1 MSKFRIFSAAAML
14 LASQCAFAQS
24 PEQTWDA
31 DVRKFDSDYWQ
42 AFNQCDV
49 DKLAQMN
56 TEDLEFYHDR
66 GGPMIGR
73 DKFASTFKQNICGN
87 PSFKIRREAVP
98 GSLRVYPMRGKGQL
112 YGAVIS
118 GEHLFYST
126 RKGGAETLDG
136 RALFT
141 HMLLLD
147 KGTWKVSRV
156 LSFDHGPAKAPG
168 G

>member
-1 MSKFRIFSAAAML
+1 MTIRLFATTAML
-14 LASQCAFAQS
+14 LASQCAFAQAAE
-24 PEQTWDA
+24 PNWDA
-31 DVRKFDSDYWQ
+31 DVRKFDSEYWQ
-42 AFNQCDV
+42 AFNQCEV
-49 DKLAQMN
+49 DKLVQMN

-66 GGPMIGR
+66 GGPMRGR
-73 DKFASTFKQNICGN
+73 DKFASTFRQNICGN
-87 PSFKIRREAVP
+87 PSFKIRREAVG
-98 GSLRVYPMRGKGQL
+98 GSIRVFPMRGKGQL

-126 RKGGAETLDG
+126 KNGAAEKLDG

-156 LSFDHGPAKAPG
+156 LSYDHGPARAPG